1 MFSKMSNTVV
11 YLMLFLKK
19 TIYTLMNHLFA
30 IQFCSLHVAEFLL
43 GNLSKG
49 RFLKPEK
56 IRNHSNE
63 RKGKEK
69 KKKRGEEKEE
79 KRKKPWLHS

>member
-1 MFSKMSNTVV
+1 MSNAVV

-19 TIYTLMNHLFA
+19 TIYTLMNHLFT
-30 IQFCSLHVAEFLL
+30 IQFCSYEICKHLSEKA
-43 GNLSKG
+43 SKG

-69 KKKRGEEKEE
+69 KKKRGEGKEE
-79 KRKKPWLHS
+79 KRKKQWLHS